1 MCVYSNVFVYELL
14 CSLKHELKGVGQK
27 WVQNFG
33 PEVVNLKKKC
43 ALHIYYNAVSQ

>member
-1 MCVYSNVFVYELL
+1 MCVYRNVFVYELL

-33 PEVVNLKKKC
+33 PEVVNLKKC
-43 ALHIYYNAVSQ
+43 ALRVDYNAVICQ